1 MNSLYARRDEDISK
15 LRELEKRTSGRIR
28 VTQVSGRPIEII
40 GLQLTVR
47 TAGNPKFPAQTV
59 KEVNANIQLAARYP
73 FVEPSVA
80 LTTRVFNPNVYE
92 SGRVCFGP
100 KWLPT
105 EYLDLLAQRLFKILA
120 FDESIIN
127 VTSAANGEAAR
138 WYLRAK
144 TQYPA
149 DFPSD
154 TLVDTRAKP
163 DSSLKWTDHSQPPK
177 PPASPA
183 TTLVVC
189 PKCQTKLRLPAMR
202 SGMVSCPACKHSF
215 RATT

>member
-1 MNSLYARRDEDISK
+1 MNSLYARRDEDVSK
-15 LRELEKRTSGRIR
+15 LRELEKRTGGRIR
-28 VTQVSGRPIEII
+28 VTHVSGRPIETIA
-40 GLQLTVR
+40 LRLTVR

-59 KEVNANIQLAARYP
+59 TEVNANIQLAARYP

-127 VTSAANGEAAR
+127 VASAANGEAAH
-138 WYLRAK
+138 WYLHAK
-144 TQYPA
+144 TRYPA

-154 TLVDTRAKP
+154 TLVDIRPKP
-163 DSSLKWTDHSQPPK
+163 DSPLKWTDHSQPPK
-177 PPASPA
+177 PPANPA
-183 TTLVVC
+183 KTLVAC
-189 PKCQTKLRLPAMR
+189 PRCQTRLRLLPMK
-202 SGMVSCPACKHSF
+202 SSSVSCPACHHSF
-215 RATT
+215 QATT